1 MYGVST
7 KSWDCLPRDLYRLL
21 LYYFSITIPAYIM
34 KYALVTLAAFAAT
47 ISAGGQRMLR
57 ADNGTAG
64 PQLEEVHYYY
74 SQWPTGVA
82 VSSTGRIFTTYLR
95 GGNSYQFTLG
105 EVVDTTTE
113 QAYPSQSDN
122 LPPDQLTF
130 EANNITFGSSD
141 ANAFISVQSVVIT
154 SAGPDGSSSET
165 LWVLDTGRPSLEA
178 MGPQYGFTAFAY
190 STPGGPKLSAIDLS
204 SNTTTRTYT
213 FGSDTVYP
221 GQHSS
226 PSHT

>member
-1 MYGVST
+1 MPS
-7 KSWDCLPRDLYRLL
+7 DLYSLL
-21 LYYFSITIPAYIM
+21 LYHRSFTIPAYIM
-34 KYALVTLAAFAAT
+34 TYALGTL
-47 ISAGGQRMLR
+47 ISLAGILCVAGQSVLR
-57 ADNGTAG
+57 TDNATAG
-64 PQLEEVHYYY
+64 PPLEEVHYYY

-82 VSSTGRIFTTYLR
+82 VSSTGRIFSTYLR

-105 EVVDTTTE
+105 EVVNTTAE
-113 QAYPSQSDN
+113 QAYPSQSAN

-154 SAGPDGSSSET
+154 SGGPGGSSSET

-178 MGPQYGFTAFAY
+178 TSPEYGFTGFAY
-190 STPGGPKLSAIDLS
+190 ATPGGAKLSAIDLS

-213 FGSDTVYP
+213 FGSDIVYP
-221 GQHSS
+221 GQYSFHLPTLTVQLTSLVA
-226 PSHT
+226 